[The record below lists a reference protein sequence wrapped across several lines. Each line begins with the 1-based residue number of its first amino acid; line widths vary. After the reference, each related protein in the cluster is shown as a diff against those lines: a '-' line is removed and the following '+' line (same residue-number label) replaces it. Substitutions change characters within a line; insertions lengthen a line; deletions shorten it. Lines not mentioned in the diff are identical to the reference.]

1 VQPTV
6 QALTV
11 TAPPTPAAAP
21 VAKAA
26 VKASSRTTSSD
37 GVGISAVLIWSAVG
51 VGALFFLAAS
61 WRFTRRRRVGET
73 DEGYLDGLSRLSSL
87 DDLASK

>member
-11 TAPPTPAAAP
+11 TAAPTAAAP

-26 VKASSRTTSSD
+26 AKASTHPTSD
-37 GVGISAVLIWSAVG
+37 GVGISAVLIWTAVG
-51 VGALFFLAAS
+51 VGALFFLGAS
-61 WRFTRRRRVGET
+61 WRFTRRRHGGEM
-73 DEGYLDGLSRLSSL
+73 DEGYLDGLSRLSSI